1 MAASDYY
8 QEMLIS
14 HERPGGAIELEPRP
28 KRGMGEPRSEE
39 GMSPRPEGGMKLEPR
54 PEGEIVLV
62 PRREGRV
69 GSPRPEG
76 EILMGSPEPRDTESS
91 CVMALKPLAMSRIL
105 RPSHSRSYYRSTR
118 FLCAAFFMPFA
129 AVPISQEV
137 KIYHYLYRLFIF
149 HLSCTGV
156 TIVQISMKSS

>member
-1 MAASDYY
+1 
-8 QEMLIS
+8 MLIS
-14 HERPGGAIELEPRP
+14 HERPGGAIEMEPRP

-39 GMSPRPEGGMKLEPR
+39 GMSPRPEGGMKLVPR

-91 CVMALKPLAMSRIL
+91 CVMALKPLASSVL
-105 RPSHSRSYYRSTR
+105 RTLGLTIALLVA
-118 FLCAAFFMPFA
+118 FILCAAFFMPFA